1 MYYYAELNE
10 NDICVAVYESLD
22 PIDDP
27 SYIEIDSLDDSY
39 TGRHYDRAT
48 GTWGEAG
55 FAQTAAHSTDE
66 INYRVVQLKP
76 RTSAENVEG
85 AVKSINGATPDS
97 TGDVAVKDYLT
108 SITIRG
114 PVITYVRK
122 DGTRGI
128 YRG

>member
-39 TGRHYDRAT
+39 TGRHYDRTT
-48 GTWGEAG
+48 GTWEDAG

-66 INYRVVQLKP
+66 INYRETNEKLSDVLDSKVVSVNGVLP
-76 RTSAENVEG
+76 DSNGNVNVEG
-85 AVKSINGATPDS
+85 SAQFTVNVLGDSSI
-97 TGDVAVKDYLT
+97 
-108 SITIRG
+108 
-114 PVITYVRK
+114 
-122 DGTRGI
+122 
-128 YRG
+128 